1 MLFGVAED
9 IDLTGLV
16 DRKLQSISVGAE
28 RLELNFDDNWSLNFE
43 CSWCLEGGAGSIAE
57 GNREALLDDVE
68 KLTRL
73 VGFMVEFAVPRP
85 PDRIEIDFGKQGRL
99 VLIDDSELLES
110 FSIDPIGIVV

>member
-9 IDLTGLV
+9 IDLSGLV
-16 DRKLQSISVGAE
+16 DRKLQSISVSAE
-28 RLELNFDDNWSLNFE
+28 RLELDFDDDWSLSFE
-43 CSWCLEGGAGSIAE
+43 CSWCLEGSAGSIAE
-57 GNREALLDDVE
+57 GDRDALLDDAE

-73 VGFMVEFAVPRP
+73 VGSVIEFAVPRP

-99 VLIDDSELLES
+99 ILIDDSELLES